1 MKAVILDRYGSKD
14 GARVGEM
21 PEPESGDDDVLVQVH
36 AAGVTLLDSKIRDG
50 EFKLEALLHDYDVVL
65 NSQDGRTLEKSVRV
79 LRPGGKL
86 ISISGPPDPEFGKAI
101 GSPWFVTTT
110 MRLLSLESGEGPDA
124 AG

>member
-79 LRPGGKL
+79 LRPAESSSPSRGRPTRSLARQLGRL
-86 ISISGPPDPEFGKAI
+86 
-101 GSPWFVTTT
+101 GS
-110 MRLLSLESGEGPDA
+110 
-124 AG
+124 